1 MWDAL
6 LAIPALIAS
15 YFADETITGYG
26 GADAVW
32 RLTELDGAAFE
43 ASATLEFGADGAVFG
58 QAPCNSFRAQQSV
71 PYPWIEISAIA
82 ATKLACPDLA
92 AEGAYL
98 TALEQMTLAEVS
110 GPVMILSN
118 DYGREM
124 VFRAN

>member
-32 RLTELDGAAFE
+32 RLTELDGAPFT
-43 ASATLEFGADGAVFG
+43 ASATLEFGEDGAVFG
-58 QAPCNSFRAQQSV
+58 QAPCNRFTALQSV
-71 PYPWIEISAIA
+71 PYPWIEIGPIA
-82 ATKLACPDLA
+82 ATKMACPDLA
-92 AEGAYL
+92 AEGDFFG
-98 TALEQMTLAEVS
+98 ALEAMTLVEVS

-118 DYGREM
+118 DDRREM
-124 VFRAN
+124 VFRAD